1 MKRIS
6 ALLLAI
12 VTALGCTSCKSSPKE
27 VEKPTMQPELSQMQA
42 ICDLAVMDCYYHNVA
57 KYKEEDAAGAL
68 WWQKD
73 KHFWIEYSG
82 VVKLGVDV
90 SAVDLEINGT
100 EVTITLPPATVLECK
115 VDSDSL
121 NEDSFIVDKD
131 SAKIEAEDE
140 TRAFADAQSDM
151 ENKAKNDDVLLTEA
165 QQRAKA
171 LLEDYVNN
179 IGEAIGVEYNI
190 QWVYL
195 DNQKGTVGESENV
208 TEQES
213 LTENVE
219 QNEVA

>member
-1 MKRIS
+1 M
-6 ALLLAI
+6 
-12 VTALGCTSCKSSPKE
+12 
-27 VEKPTMQPELSQMQA
+27 
-42 ICDLAVMDCYYHNVA
+42 
-57 KYKEEDAAGAL
+57 
-68 WWQKD
+68 
-73 KHFWIEYSG
+73 
-82 VVKLGVDV
+82 
-90 SAVDLEINGT
+90 
-100 EVTITLPPATVLECK
+100 TITLPPATVLECK

-213 LTENVE
+213 LTENIE

>member
-1 MKRIS
+1 M
-6 ALLLAI
+6 
-12 VTALGCTSCKSSPKE
+12 
-27 VEKPTMQPELSQMQA
+27 
-42 ICDLAVMDCYYHNVA
+42 
-57 KYKEEDAAGAL
+57 
-68 WWQKD
+68 
-73 KHFWIEYSG
+73 
-82 VVKLGVDV
+82 
-90 SAVDLEINGT
+90 
-100 EVTITLPPATVLECK
+100 LECK

-171 LLEDYVNN
+171 LLEDYANN

-213 LTENVE
+213 LTENIE

>member
-27 VEKPTMQPELSQMQA
+27 VEEPTMQPELSQMQA

-100 EVTITLPPATVLECK
+100 EVTITLPLWMQTAP
-115 VDSDSL
+115 SPSSSL
-121 NEDSFIVDKD
+121 VQSP
-131 SAKIEAEDE
+131 SRRLRRRRTTSMR
-140 TRAFADAQSDM
+140 TRPP
-151 ENKAKNDDVLLTEA
+151 TH
-165 QQRAKA
+165 
-171 LLEDYVNN
+171 
-179 IGEAIGVEYNI
+179 
-190 QWVYL
+190 
-195 DNQKGTVGESENV
+195 
-208 TEQES
+208 
-213 LTENVE
+213 
-219 QNEVA
+219 

>member
-1 MKRIS
+1 M
-6 ALLLAI
+6 
-12 VTALGCTSCKSSPKE
+12 V
-27 VEKPTMQPELSQMQA
+27 
-42 ICDLAVMDCYYHNVA
+42 
-57 KYKEEDAAGAL
+57 
-68 WWQKD
+68 
-73 KHFWIEYSG
+73 EYSG

-195 DNQKGTVGESENV
+195 DNQKGTAGESENV

-213 LTENVE
+213 LTENIE